1 MKKPIK
7 KSSTKTVE
15 SKKSVD
21 VKKIEP
27 KKSSAKKVVKG
38 LPADDFVD
46 NNFHIANFSP
56 GSFSQ
61 MSPSNPSLI
70 FPEPA
75 KDGEEAFKPTF
86 DETSPYYHILNQII
100 DPEVAIGIADMG
112 IIYEAK
118 EKKGVMSIV
127 MTLTSM
133 GCPAGPQITTDID
146 EMMHKQPGIK
156 DVEIEVVWDPPWS
169 PDRIKPE
176 LRMMLFGY

>member
-1 MKKPIK
+1 MTKK
-7 KSSTKTVE
+7 KTIQKEPVVKNKVSQKTE
-15 SKKSVD
+15 SKKSSV
-21 VKKIEP
+21 
-27 KKSSAKKVVKG
+27 KKVVKG
-38 LPADDFVD
+38 LPPDDFGD

-75 KDGEEAFKPTF
+75 KEGEEAFKPTF
-86 DETSPYYHILNQII
+86 DETNPYYHVLNQII

-146 EMMHKQPGIK
+146 EMMHKQPGIT